1 MYVSTRL
8 KLGFFDQGCRES
20 AAVEVT
26 RPERPRF
33 GGQGCQ
39 ESFAVAILAR
49 LYQAAFPGK
58 PGQKPGKPGLAS
70 LFQAG
75 RVFGRAPDARERSE
89 ILAYSKARMVLL
101 YSIETS
107 LKMCLC

>member
-1 MYVSTRL
+1 MCIR
-8 KLGFFDQGCRES
+8 DR
-20 AAVEVT
+20 T

-39 ESFAVAILAR
+39 ESLAVAILAR
-49 LYQAAFPGK
+49 PRPHFPGK

-75 RVFGRAPDARERSE
+75 QVFGRAPDARAGFM
-89 ILAYSKARMVLL
+89 LVLL
-101 YSIETS
+101 FSFLLSFLSFFFFFIVFLFLWGAQS
-107 LKMCLC
+107 RGLI